1 VELATRHSY
10 SYIYSFC
17 HFSSR
22 SDVVAANYTEE
33 QVQYM
38 VDQYTAKPNRDTV
51 DLLADELNKS
61 IKSIIGKL
69 SREGVYQKAIYR
81 TKTGEV
87 PMTKGEIIVKVV
99 YLLDADYERLAG
111 LEKSPKQDLKY
122 LYELVMGVNI

>member
-1 VELATRHSY
+1 
-10 SYIYSFC
+10 
-17 HFSSR
+17 
-22 SDVVAANYTEE
+22 
-33 QVQYM
+33 M
-38 VDQYTAKPNRDTV
+38 VNQYTAKPNRNTV

-87 PMTKGEIIVKVV
+87 PMTKGEIIVKVAHF
-99 YLLDADYERLAG
+99 LDADYERLAG

-122 LYELVMGVNI
+122 LYELVTGVNL

>member
-1 VELATRHSY
+1 M
-10 SYIYSFC
+10 
-17 HFSSR
+17 
-22 SDVVAANYTEE
+22 AANYTEE

-38 VDQYTAKPNRDTV
+38 VDQYTAKPNRNTV

-87 PMTKGEIIVKVV
+87 PMTKGEIIVQIAYV
-99 YLLDADYERLAG
+99 LEADYDRLAG

-122 LYELVMGVNI
+122 LLDLVNANERFIR

>member
-1 VELATRHSY
+1 
-10 SYIYSFC
+10 
-17 HFSSR
+17 
-22 SDVVAANYTEE
+22 VAANYTEE

-51 DLLADELNKS
+51 DLLAEELNKS

-81 TKTGEV
+81 TKTGEL
-87 PMTKGEIIVKVV
+87 PMTKGEIIVKVA
-99 YLLDADYERLAG
+99 YLLNADYDRLAG

-122 LYELVMGVNI
+122 LYELVSGVNI

>member
-1 VELATRHSY
+1 M
-10 SYIYSFC
+10 
-17 HFSSR
+17 
-22 SDVVAANYTEE
+22 AANYTEE

-87 PMTKGEIIVKVV
+87 PMTKGEIIVKVA
-99 YLLDADYERLAG
+99 YLLDADYGRLAG

-122 LYELVMGVNI
+122 LYELIRRVNA